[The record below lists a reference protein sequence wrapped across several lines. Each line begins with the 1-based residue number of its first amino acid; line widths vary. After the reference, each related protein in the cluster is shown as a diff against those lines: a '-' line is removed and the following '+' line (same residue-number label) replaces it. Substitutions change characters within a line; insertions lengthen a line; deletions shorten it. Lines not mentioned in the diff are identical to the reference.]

1 MNLKLKTQLLCQEL
15 AESHAGFSSITRPGS
30 VNGRPEVLTKDDE
43 IIMEVLPQG
52 NWGIYRRDDHP
63 GAVDIDKVRWMG
75 WIPNKK
81 ATEMKS

>member
-52 NWGIYRRDDHP
+52 N
-63 GAVDIDKVRWMG
+63 
-75 WIPNKK
+75 
-81 ATEMKS
+81 